1 MMNEPVHRGIY
12 RAANL
17 VVYPAVRGAAGR
29 IVNRLVEIAVE
40 EPIDEAGTL
49 ELKWAMFWAGEGQL
63 EPPHPGLA
71 LYLMEIPR

>member
-1 MMNEPVHRGIY
+1 MKNEVVYRTVD

-49 ELKWAMFWAGEGQL
+49 ELKWALFWAGEGQL